1 MNRLLTKENTEKQKK
16 ELLGKYVNQL
26 AYSRVQSA
34 QQRCKNL
41 TKNMHA
47 I

>member
-16 ELLGKYVNQL
+16 ELLGKYVNPL

-34 QQRCKNL
+34 QQSCKNL
-41 TKNMHA
+41 NKNMHA